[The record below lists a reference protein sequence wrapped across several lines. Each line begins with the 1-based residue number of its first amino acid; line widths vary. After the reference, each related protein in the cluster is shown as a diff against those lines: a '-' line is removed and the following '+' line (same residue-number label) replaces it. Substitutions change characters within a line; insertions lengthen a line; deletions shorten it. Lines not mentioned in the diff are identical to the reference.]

1 VTDAL
6 AAAGIDVGEIGE
18 VRAVDDSEGSDDGH
32 LLLDG
37 DRIDEAPRD
46 DELSVRSGS
55 SERRRRRAGP
65 HPRSLTF
72 FRVRSNRKA

>member
-1 VTDAL
+1 MTDAL

-46 DELSVRSGS
+46 ELYPFW
-55 SERRRRRAGP
+55 E
-65 HPRSLTF
+65 
-72 FRVRSNRKA
+72 

>member
-32 LLLDG
+32 LLLG

-46 DELSVRSGS
+46 ELYPFW
-55 SERRRRRAGP
+55 E
-65 HPRSLTF
+65 
-72 FRVRSNRKA
+72 

>member
-32 LLLDG
+32 LLDG

-46 DELSVRSGS
+46 ELYPFWG
-55 SERRRRRAGP
+55 SERRRRRAAP
-65 HPRSLTF
+65 PPRSLTF